1 MKKPDTTAA
10 ERKQRQRDK
19 MRKWLMENYNV
30 ATAEALVMLLMNK
43 NNKKTIR

>member
-1 MKKPDTTAA
+1 MTKQNMTAN

-19 MRKWLMENYNV
+19 MRKWLIKNYNV

-43 NNKKTIR
+43 TKKESK